1 MPPQPTAPPPTPEPP
16 SAALSAL
23 LRGCA
28 SLTPRY
34 GYTAP
39 KHMQPPVARRNES
52 CEARA
57 NEAPAE
63 AAPAAPI
70 MPPQPTAPPPT
81 PEPPSAALSALLR
94 GCASLTPRYGYTA
107 PKHMQPPVARRNESC
122 EARANEAPAEA
133 APAAPIMPP
142 QPTAPPPTPEP
153 PPAALSALLRGCA
166 SLTPRYGYPDPPNC
180 SNTS

>member
-1 MPPQPTAPPPTPEPP
+1 MRHPRRAAPAAPMRPPLPTMSPPTHVATP
-16 SAALSAL
+16 AALSAL

-63 AAPAAPI
+63 GGASRPDHATTTNRATAHPRAPI
-70 MPPQPTAPPPT
+70 GSALRAASRVRFAYAALRLYRPQAHAASR
-81 PEPPSAALSALLR
+81 SAA
-94 GCASLTPRYGYTA
+94 
-107 PKHMQPPVARRNESC
+107 
-122 EARANEAPAEA
+122 
-133 APAAPIMPP
+133 
-142 QPTAPPPTPEP
+142 
-153 PPAALSALLRGCA
+153 
-166 SLTPRYGYPDPPNC
+166 
-180 SNTS
+180 